1 MRAEELHVKLSQKR
15 LSKPEVNGLT
25 HQLLNHPELVLPLI
39 QHVFEEEK
47 EGAFMA
53 SWVLDHLLRRNLSLL
68 LPHIE
73 FFISGLP
80 GMQSDS
86 SIRPMAHC
94 CEMLLI
100 KVYKKKDP
108 VYTKAINTTHKEILL
123 STNFDWLIGPYRA
136 ATKVFAMTNVYY
148 LGKEFAWVHP
158 ELTSV
163 LQETLSEGSRA
174 YQNRGSKILKRL
186 IQEAQ

>member
-1 MRAEELHVKLSQKR
+1 MRAEELHLLLNQKR
-15 LSKPEVNGLT
+15 LSKPEVNDLT
-25 HQLLNHPELVLPLI
+25 HRLLNYPELILPLI
-39 QHVFEEEK
+39 RHVFEEEK
-47 EGAFMA
+47 EGLFMA
-53 SWVLDHLLRRNLSLL
+53 SWVLDHLLRKKLSLL
-68 LPHIE
+68 LPHIN
-73 FFISGLP
+73 FFIEGLP
-80 GMQSDS
+80 KMQSDS

-108 VYTKAINTTHKEILL
+108 VYEKSVNKAYREILL

-148 LGKEFAWVHP
+148 LGKEFDWVHP

-163 LQETLSEGSRA
+163 LQETLAKGSTA

-186 IQEAQ
+186 VQESR

>member
-15 LSKPEVNGLT
+15 LSKPEVDGLT
-25 HQLLNHPELVLPLI
+25 NKLLNCPELVLPLI
-39 QHVFEEEK
+39 QHVFREEK
-47 EGAFMA
+47 EGLFMA
-53 SWVLDHLLRRNLSLL
+53 SWALDNLLRKNLSLL
-68 LPHIE
+68 LPHID
-73 FFISGLP
+73 FFIAGLP
-80 GMQSDS
+80 EMQSDS

-100 KVYKKKDP
+100 KIYEKKDP
-108 VYTKAINTTHKEILL
+108 VYQKAINKGHKDVLL

-148 LGKEFAWVHP
+148 LGKDFDWVHP

-163 LQETLSEGSRA
+163 LQDTLSKGSTA

-186 IQEAQ
+186 AEESR